1 MEYSV
6 ELLLEGRREDAYEK
20 YVRSGEVPQNLFNR
34 LVNGDPS
41 GNQKYLMWMLNT
53 LEKVGAGNEERYYMN
68 LVEDVTFFHNNIQ
81 SFKNKDINSYNWE
94 SFTEG
99 VGNKRAEIHEKQKIK
114 QAKKESIKIYEDN
127 KVLILIPKSYIASCT
142 YGAGTRW
149 CTTSKDSDNY
159 YKQYTK
165 NGLLIYAIRK
175 GIPES
180 DNLHKIAFYLPNDEG
195 NNIQIFNAPDIQVGM
210 EYLKDNLG
218 EEVWDSLRQPI
229 MDYLN
234 NIGNP
239 RVEQFMTD
247 EEIVSYLES
256 GDVDILKFSEKKLMD
271 IFKTFEK
278 ITEFVESKG
287 LNPLYTLPPL
297 FVIKGMGVNTR
308 DYLEHYNVNLF
319 DYVAYVIEKLDGGFG
334 VVALTG
340 LYKRWWEEYNFDELF
355 DELEKSKFKDFETFF
370 NFLGENISMEH
381 WARIGGIKVFY
392 SFLFNG
398 DVHLMYDYF
407 NSYNKDVTEFMTPT
421 DLYTVLGDTTVNYV
435 KDFDKLLEFSSEL
448 MEDSHTPLD
457 TLIEMGYTSE
467 DVKYLITESVI
478 LQMNVTID
486 MLRYSFLGDGE
497 AGLKWFF
504 SNNRMDMYINDMGNY
519 SIEFT
524 DIIDQFG
531 NATFEFIENE
541 LESLGETVHVLNYH
555 RGWVGAGDY
564 DFTDE
569 EDLYRFIGEQINDLE
584 LHEFYKRTDDIK
596 EYLEVVDRYGK
607 EVSQLMEVKLVHT
620 MRYGDSEV
628 DKDVYEK
635 MKSNV
640 IGQISDLEMRGE
652 ELYLK
657 SSGWCEFKPWVSS
670 YNEDMFQYYFCDEDH
685 HEMFYDTI
693 YDWAE
698 QVWENIDKENMV
710 MVRDYIK
717 NHNIG
722 DEVTNDDDETVEITV
737 EFIDGISD
745 SDLGTIVDNDLDDLK
760 NELSQ
765 AYHWGY
771 NNAYESEFSDKVM
784 EDITDYLG
792 SSKEDV
798 KWESWTREMYDGT
811 TKEFHHLYFKVSFD
825 VILDNLNTLADSYFY
840 HDTESEEYEYND
852 YTDLVGELI
861 NEYDQLDG
869 ISINM
874 PDHPYDPEKHFN
886 ELIGDYI

>member
-41 GNQKYLMWMLNT
+41 GNQKYLMWMLDT
-53 LEKVGAGNEERYYMN
+53 LEKVGAGNDERYYMN
-68 LVEDVTFFHNNIQ
+68 LTEDVTFFHNNIQ

-94 SFTEG
+94 SFTQE

-127 KVLILIPKSYIASCT
+127 KVLILIPKSYVASCT

-180 DNLHKIAFYLPNDEG
+180 DNLHKIAFYLPNDG
-195 NNIQIFNAPDIQVGM
+195 GDNIQIFNAPDIQISVDH
-210 EYLKDNLG
+210 LKNELG
-218 EEVWDSLRQPI
+218 GEVWDSIRQPI

-234 NIGNP
+234 DTSNP

-271 IFKTFEK
+271 IFKTFEG

-287 LNPLYTLPPL
+287 LNPFYVLPPL
-297 FVIKGMGVNTR
+297 FVIREMGVNTR
-308 DYLEHYNVNLF
+308 DYFEHYNVNLF
-319 DYVAYVIEKLDGGFG
+319 DYVAYVIEKMDGRFV

-340 LYKRWWEEYNFDELF
+340 LFERWWETYDFDELF
-355 DELEKSKFKDFETFF
+355 NEIQKSKFKDFETFF
-370 NFLGENISMEH
+370 NLLDTLIPLNH
-381 WARIGGIKVFY
+381 WERTGGIKVFY

-398 DVHLMYDYF
+398 DAHLMYDYF
-407 NSYNKDVTEFMTPT
+407 NSYNKDVTEFMIPM
-421 DLYTVLGDTTVNYV
+421 DLHKVLGDTTVNYV
-435 KDFDKLLEFSSEL
+435 KDFDKMDEFTTEL
-448 MEDSHTPLD
+448 INNRSIGLD

-467 DVKYLITESVI
+467 DVKYLIDEAI
-478 LQMNVTID
+478 IPQMNVTID
-486 MLRYSFLGDGE
+486 MLRYSFFGDGE

-504 SNNRMDMYINDMGNY
+504 SNNRMDMYISDMGNY

-541 LESLGETVHVLNYH
+541 LESLGENVTM
-555 RGWVGAGDY
+555 GWTNSGEY

-569 EDLYRFIGEQINDLE
+569 EELYGFIGENINDLE
-584 LHEFYKRTDDIK
+584 LHEFYKRIDDIK
-596 EYLEVVDRYGK
+596 AYLEVMDRYGK

-640 IGQISDLEMRGE
+640 IGQIADLEMRGE

-657 SSGWCEFKPWVSS
+657 TSGWCEFKPWVSS
-670 YNEDMFQYYFCDEDH
+670 YNEDMFQQYFCEDDY

-693 YDWAE
+693 DDWYN
-698 QVWENIDKENMV
+698 QVWGGG
-710 MVRDYIK
+710 RY
-717 NHNIG
+717 
-722 DEVTNDDDETVEITV
+722 
-737 EFIDGISD
+737 
-745 SDLGTIVDNDLDDLK
+745 
-760 NELSQ
+760 
-765 AYHWGY
+765 
-771 NNAYESEFSDKVM
+771 
-784 EDITDYLG
+784 
-792 SSKEDV
+792 
-798 KWESWTREMYDGT
+798 
-811 TKEFHHLYFKVSFD
+811 
-825 VILDNLNTLADSYFY
+825 
-840 HDTESEEYEYND
+840 
-852 YTDLVGELI
+852 
-861 NEYDQLDG
+861 
-869 ISINM
+869 
-874 PDHPYDPEKHFN
+874 
-886 ELIGDYI
+886 